1 MALAFV
7 YAEATPRNTNSFC
20 GAISLRGAM
29 SHILDLSTKSLP
41 QQWRCWPARD
51 RPFTGLVACVLIML
65 LAGAVLLATGD
76 WMWGSLALMGMFL
89 ALIGFFLPTDVA
101 LSDTKIIVREPLR
114 VRAMQWDS
122 IQACKNGG
130 DALLLIQHGGR
141 RSRQMRLVV
150 PLGRGQFTQVRK
162 HAIEQLCMQCKQ
174 VVAMDTVSS

>member
-1 MALAFV
+1 M
-7 YAEATPRNTNSFC
+7 TNIMDASE
-20 GAISLRGAM
+20 
-29 SHILDLSTKSLP
+29 KSPP

-51 RPFTGLVACVLIML
+51 RPLAGVLACVLIL
-65 LAGAVLLATGD
+65 FLAGAVMLATGD
-76 WMWGSLALMGMFL
+76 WMWGALACMAMFM

-114 VRAMQWDS
+114 VRSMQWDL
-122 IQACKNGG
+122 IQTCKDGG
-130 DALLLIQHGGR
+130 DALLLIQHRAR

-150 PLGRGQFTQVRK
+150 PLGRDQFMQARK

>member
-1 MALAFV
+1 
-7 YAEATPRNTNSFC
+7 
-20 GAISLRGAM
+20 M
-29 SHILDLSTKSLP
+29 SHILDSSTKYLP

-51 RPFTGLVACVLIML
+51 RPFTGLVACVIIML

-114 VRAMQWDS
+114 VRGMQWDS
-122 IQACKNGG
+122 IQACKDGG
-130 DALLLIQHGGR
+130 DALLLIQHGSR

-174 VVAMDTVSS
+174 VVATDTVSS

>member
-1 MALAFV
+1 
-7 YAEATPRNTNSFC
+7 
-20 GAISLRGAM
+20 
-29 SHILDLSTKSLP
+29 
-41 QQWRCWPARD
+41 
-51 RPFTGLVACVLIML
+51 ML

-114 VRAMQWDS
+114 VRGMQWDS
-122 IQACKNGG
+122 IQACKDGG
-130 DALLLIQHGGR
+130 DALLLIQHGSR

-162 HAIEQLCMQCKQ
+162 RAIEQLCMQSKQ
-174 VVAMDTVSS
+174 VVATDTVSS

>member
-1 MALAFV
+1 
-7 YAEATPRNTNSFC
+7 
-20 GAISLRGAM
+20 
-29 SHILDLSTKSLP
+29 
-41 QQWRCWPARD
+41 
-51 RPFTGLVACVLIML
+51 ML

-101 LSDTKIIVREPLR
+101 LSDTKIIVHEPLR

-150 PLGRGQFTQVRK
+150 PLGCGQFTQVRK

-174 VVAMDTVSS
+174 VVATDTVSS

>member
-1 MALAFV
+1 
-7 YAEATPRNTNSFC
+7 
-20 GAISLRGAM
+20 M
-29 SHILDLSTKSLP
+29 SHILDSSTKYLP

-51 RPFTGLVACVLIML
+51 RPFTGLVACVIIML

-114 VRAMQWDS
+114 VRGMQWDS
-122 IQACKNGG
+122 IQVCKDGG
-130 DALLLIQHGGR
+130 DALLLIQHGAR

-162 HAIEQLCMQCKQ
+162 RAIEQLCMQCKQ
-174 VVAMDTVSS
+174 VVATDTVSS